1 MINLDMGG
9 NGDTHAVT
17 DETISEAI
25 KVLDNPYQ
33 KVKKC
38 LFCYQWIIYLCR

>member
-17 DETISEAI
+17 DGVVNDAI
-25 KVLDNPYQ
+25 TTLDNPIQ
-33 KVKKC
+33 KVQRN
-38 LFCYQWIIYLCR
+38 FDDNY

>member
-1 MINLDMGG
+1 MINIELGG

-25 KVLDNPYQ
+25 KILDNPYQ
-33 KVKKC
+33 KVGGNLDC
-38 LFCYQWIIYLCR
+38 F

>member
-17 DETISEAI
+17 DETIGEAI
-25 KVLDNPYQ
+25 QILENPYQ
-33 KVKKC
+33 KVGRNLDC
-38 LFCYQWIIYLCR
+38 F